1 MVVLAVGAPPMVV
14 AAAVVEG
21 LFGALLSPMLVLLL
35 FPLLTVNE
43 PPLWLLFCVLTG
55 ESLVEFNW
63 ELQG

>member
-1 MVVLAVGAPPMVV
+1 MVV

>member
-1 MVVLAVGAPPMVV
+1 MVV
-14 AAAVVEG
+14 AVVVKG

-35 FPLLTVNE
+35 FPLLTVKE